1 MAREAQSAVVLR
13 YRDGRTDRGLLQE
26 LGPGLVR
33 VEILRGREPA
43 IQAALPLSI
52 VEAIYFVSD
61 LGQPPLS
68 TLSQLE
74 PRRPA
79 PGKVVEVHL
88 ARWSIRGTRV
98 EGDESGFFLVPA
110 DPRSNTTRIFFPE
123 GAPRLV
129 ETSDLPSPAV
139 DPEEESSVRPPAA
152 RAPSPS
158 LRPPPPPMPPLEELD
173 PFAGGL
179 VSSPPNWDLPP
190 TPPAR
195 VLGPAD
201 SSPPRGPPS
210 IPRSVPPASF
220 PAMSLPPLPPLA
232 AVVPPGSAPLLPAEV
247 EALIRFDALRPP
259 SPPLATL
266 GFWADPW
273 APPSPARRVSQAPEN
288 LLPFR
293 GSMDLPRV
301 SAVPEDPGEDWELTI
316 ENPASGDIAPSFAYA
331 IQDLLDNE

>member
-1 MAREAQSAVVLR
+1 MVLR
-13 YRDGRTDRGLLQE
+13 YRDGRTDRGHLQE
-26 LGPGLVR
+26 LGLGLVR
-33 VEILRGREPA
+33 VEILRGRDQSL
-43 IQAALPLSI
+43 QAALPLSI

-68 TLSQLE
+68 SLSHLE
-74 PRRPA
+74 PRPSV
-79 PGKVVEVHL
+79 PGKFVEVHL

-98 EGDESGFFLVPA
+98 HADESGFFLVPA
-110 DPRSNTTRIFFPE
+110 DPQSNALRIFFPE

-139 DPEEESSVRPPAA
+139 DPEEEPSLDPPMA
-152 RAPSPS
+152 RAPASS
-158 LRPPPPPMPPLEELD
+158 ARPAGPPLPPLEEVD

-179 VSSPPNWDLPP
+179 ISSPPNWDLPP

-201 SSPPRGPPS
+201 SRPPRAPPPIPHSLPPPS
-210 IPRSVPPASF
+210 F
-220 PAMSLPPLPPLA
+220 PVMSLPPLPPLE

-247 EALIRFDALRPP
+247 EALIRFDALRP
-259 SPPLATL
+259 SSAQAAAL
-266 GFWADPW
+266 GSWADPW
-273 APPSPARRVSQAPEN
+273 VPRAPARPVSQAPDN

-301 SAVPEDPGEDWELTI
+301 SSALEVPGEDWELRI